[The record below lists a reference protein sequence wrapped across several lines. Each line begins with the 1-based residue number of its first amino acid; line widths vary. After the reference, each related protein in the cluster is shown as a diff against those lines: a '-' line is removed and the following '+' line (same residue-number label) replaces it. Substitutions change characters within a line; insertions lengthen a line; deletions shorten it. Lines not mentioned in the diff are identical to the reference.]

1 MVLLSGDP
9 GAGYWQYPGSRQ
21 LSILT
26 TKQLIFCYKL
36 SQNLQIMKPKFV
48 TCSLFL
54 AFLMIQMPAL
64 KSQSHSLPK
73 LGYAFDAMEPY
84 IDAQTMEIHY
94 SRHHQAY
101 VTNLNKALAGTKAA
115 DLKLEDL
122 LIAAER
128 RGAAIRNN
136 GGGHYNHAL
145 FWATLS
151 PEADKTPAGK
161 LADEINK
168 TFTSLDSLKKLMNNA
183 SISRFGSGWGWLY
196 VTTDRK
202 LAVCSSPNQDNP
214 IMDASKE
221 HRGIPILGIDVWEH
235 AYYLKYQNKRADYLS
250 AIWNVIDW
258 KAVSANYENALNSPL
273 LNAIAKDAWTELK
286 DFHMVMAQ
294 TFHPMEEGK
303 YDPIRQRSGEMLDK
317 AKTLAASKV
326 PASFSSP
333 AISKALQN
341 LVDGSAALDK
351 LIKKKAKD
359 DKIKASL
366 TALHDTFHVIQGLC
380 SDEH

>member
-1 MVLLSGDP
+1 
-9 GAGYWQYPGSRQ
+9 
-21 LSILT
+21 
-26 TKQLIFCYKL
+26 
-36 SQNLQIMKPKFV
+36 MKPR
-48 TCSLFL
+48 FL
-54 AFLMIQMPAL
+54 ICTFLCTLMIVQIPTL
-64 KSQSHSLPK
+64 KSQSHTLPK

-94 SRHHQAY
+94 SKHHQAY

-115 DLKLEDL
+115 DLRIEDL
-122 LIAAER
+122 LIGAER

-151 PEADKTPAGK
+151 PEADKTPSGK

-168 TFTSLDSLKKLMNNA
+168 AFTSLDRLKKLVQNA
-183 SISRFGSGWGWLY
+183 AMTRFGSGWGWLY
-196 VTTDRK
+196 VTTDKK

-258 KAVSANYENALNSPL
+258 KAVSANYENALINPL
-273 LNAIAKDAWTELK
+273 LKDIAKDAWTELK

-303 YDPIRQRSGEMLDK
+303 FDPIRQRSGEMLDK
-317 AKTLAASKV
+317 AKILAASKV
-326 PASFSSP
+326 PSSFSSP
-333 AISKALQN
+333 AISKALQD
-341 LVDGSAALDK
+341 LVKGSADLDK

-359 DKIKASL
+359 DKIKTSL